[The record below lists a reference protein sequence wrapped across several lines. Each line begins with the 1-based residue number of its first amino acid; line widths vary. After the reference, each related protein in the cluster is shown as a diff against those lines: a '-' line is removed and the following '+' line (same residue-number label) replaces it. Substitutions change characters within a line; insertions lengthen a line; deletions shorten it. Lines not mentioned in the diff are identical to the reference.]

1 MALSAGTERSAGGT
15 YPGMSTFP
23 SALGRPS
30 ADRPAPRRPR
40 RTQPFVRIPVPP
52 AEQSTPVQTE
62 GSGDST
68 RSRTAVRRATNIV
81 ASWIL
86 CLATAGWLVA
96 GIAANADA
104 YAAGLPGSLLLLLVA
119 VPAGAGL
126 IAGLVHV
133 AVDFALSRRTAG
145 EGR

>member
-1 MALSAGTERSAGGT
+1 
-15 YPGMSTFP
+15 MSTFP
-23 SALGRPS
+23 SALDRSS

-40 RTQPFVRIPVPP
+40 RTQPFVRIPSTP

-62 GSGDST
+62 GFADSA
-68 RSRTAVRRATNIV
+68 RPRTAVRRAANIV
-81 ASWIL
+81 ASWVL
-86 CLATAGWLVA
+86 CLAIAGWLIA

-126 IAGLVHV
+126 FAGLSHV
-133 AVDFALSRRTAG
+133 AVDFALSRRAG
-145 EGR
+145 GERR